1 MLKCESYMVMKANT
15 ERIAEHCQSALRRMS
30 QVQFYLAY
38 RQQPK
43 ALPLQKQ
50 QLSPTPPKP
59 WPAVPWSGAAVSPPV
74 PSLLEVMLQEA
85 ERETQVSTAP
95 LQPPHHANESSGQ
108 HRKCVGRRKS
118 TSSVSRCV
126 PAVLFSGVR
135 VVFVQHSQHYEQ
147 LCVLP
152 LPGEYSNC

>member
-1 MLKCESYMVMKANT
+1 MLKCESYVVMKANT
-15 ERIAEHCQSALRRMS
+15 ERIAKHCQSALRRTS
-30 QVQFYLAY
+30 WIHFYLAY

-43 ALPLQKQ
+43 ALPPQKQ

-126 PAVLFSGVR
+126 PAVLLSGVR
-135 VVFVQHSQHYEQ
+135 VYVCALQSA
-147 LCVLP
+147 L
-152 LPGEYSNC
+152 